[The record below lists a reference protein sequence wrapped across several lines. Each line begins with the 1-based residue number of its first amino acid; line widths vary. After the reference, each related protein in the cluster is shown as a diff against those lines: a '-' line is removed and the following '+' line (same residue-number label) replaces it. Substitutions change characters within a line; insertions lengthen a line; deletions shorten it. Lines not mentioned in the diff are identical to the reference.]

1 MMTQN
6 MASVKV
12 HTPSRH
18 RKARLLAAA
27 AHVDGGEACYSE
39 AARAAVALLIDLE
52 LALARAK
59 LGRAAPVQR
68 PVLELDGAVFA
79 IDGLGE
85 TENLPGLANDVRM
98 QAFAGIDPIPAAA
111 DHGLAIVGADGGHD
125 LVRRVVAP
133 GEPDGRRRL
142 HRVDHGREKIR
153 RL

>member
-12 HTPSRH
+12 NTPSRH
-18 RKARLLAAA
+18 RKDQRRAAP

-39 AARAAVALLIDLE
+39 AARAAIALLVDFE

-79 IDGLGE
+79 VDGLGE

-111 DHGLAIVGADGGHD
+111 DHGLAIVGADGGHN
-125 LVRRVVAP
+125 LLP
-133 GEPDGRRRL
+133 GGR
-142 HRVDHGREKIR
+142 GT
-153 RL
+153 